1 MAPDETTTYPA
12 MEPITYADGTEPPM
26 LLVHGTSDD
35 VVGVGNAERLATKI
49 RWAGGQVR
57 VIEYKDVGHVGVVLS
72 LAKSFRFIAPTL
84 KDVTDYFTEQ

>member
-1 MAPDETTTYPA
+1 
-12 MEPITYADGTEPPM
+12 
-26 LLVHGTSDD
+26 
-35 VVGVGNAERLATKI
+35 
-49 RWAGGQVR
+49 